1 MAARTTVQVPATP
14 SESLVTHCTSGLEF
28 QFPRTVTPF
37 RGLWRQSCTVIRT
50 VADQVSTPLTAQP
63 SRFPTCMLGAV
74 TVIAIARA
82 LLLELASGNFW
93 VAVRMCPLIAAP
105 AVLQLMVRV
114 ALAPAGIPG
123 IVCVPTTALPV
134 LQVKERVVPAPGAS
148 PVTVCVP
155 IVTPPAVASVRTTL
169 KLLLIFVP
177 PMFWRVTLMVAVLP
191 LPIDAGALR
200 AVTATSFAGAFTET
214 VTELWL
220 LAVLPSG

>member
-82 LLLELASGNFW
+82 LLLELASG
-93 VAVRMCPLIAAP
+93 RSEEHTSE
-105 AVLQLMVRV
+105 LQSRENL
-114 ALAPAGIPG
+114 
-123 IVCVPTTALPV
+123 VC
-134 LQVKERVVPAPGAS
+134 R
-148 PVTVCVP
+148 
-155 IVTPPAVASVRTTL
+155 
-169 KLLLIFVP
+169 LLL
-177 PMFWRVTLMVAVLP
+177 
-191 LPIDAGALR
+191 
-200 AVTATSFAGAFTET
+200 EKKKKQ
-214 VTELWL
+214 
-220 LAVLPSG
+220 